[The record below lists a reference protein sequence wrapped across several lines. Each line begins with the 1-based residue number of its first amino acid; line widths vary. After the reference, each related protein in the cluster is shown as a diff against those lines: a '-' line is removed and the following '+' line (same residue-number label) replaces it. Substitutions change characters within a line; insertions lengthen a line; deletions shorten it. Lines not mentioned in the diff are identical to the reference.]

1 MAAIN
6 KYNPSASRRAEMEQ
20 QGMGSGNNASDLG
33 GGLTQAG
40 AASGNPYLAAAGIGL
55 SAYGSYQQAGD
66 AQQQYEL
73 MVKAWQADQDRQKR
87 IDEEVRRQQQLTN
100 ALTEANYG
108 QGVKKDAASQYG
120 SYARA
125 YGL

>member
-1 MAAIN
+1 MAQPIN
-6 KYNPSASRRAEMEQ
+6 KYNPSASRRVEMEQ
-20 QGMGSGNNASDLG
+20 QGMGNGASSIG

-55 SAYGSYQQAGD
+55 SAYGSYEASQD
-66 AQQQYEL
+66 AQKQYEL
-73 MVKAWQADQDRQKR
+73 MVRAWQADQERQAR
-87 IDEEVRRQQQLTN
+87 LDEQNRQQQQLTN